1 MGCRSILKEDIQSY
15 PFGRGFFLAKKS
27 PRNPQ
32 ENGPHKYLQPE
43 NQEDQQATDGAKL
56 DQNIGETRVWR
67 LGSGPNI
74 YNIYN
79 PEMPKTNA
87 NFPQPFPIKGHTKG
101 VFGKVGS
108 RSSTT
113 RCWIHPFIASEAIG
127 PKKAINCLVAS
138 FGTKQREV
146 GRNKPN

>member
-1 MGCRSILKEDIQSY
+1 MSIHFERRYPKLSFWKGLLFSKEIT
-15 PFGRGFFLAKKS
+15 KKS
-27 PRNPQ
+27 PGKR
-32 ENGPHKYLQPE
+32 PHKYLQPE

-56 DQNIGETRVWR
+56 DLNIGETRVWG
-67 LGSGPNI
+67 LDSGPNI

-146 GRNKPN
+146 GRNKTMI